1 MGILQNYN
9 EGNMDALRSV
19 KYSETGTQA
28 PYVVKDIKNPPQN
41 NDNTI
46 GLQLNKR
53 IDDTSRIAQML
64 VDKPGLKFVGNQ
76 TLLSASELASKAKA
90 AASKKRG
97 QEGGATNVGAAL
109 AGAAAAA
116 GQVLKIVGST
126 LAQVPVN
133 GTGTHFVRGFTP
145 DTYIK
150 SGDPSGLLGFLGF
163 DGESGATRALQ
174 GAKIIPD
181 GNPQEGLES
190 FPIDD
195 TYRISKGID
204 SKTGALGLG
213 EISENRYS
221 EKDNTLD
228 EFVPQG
234 NDYLDSNYSAQ
245 ERQEIAKTGGVI
257 LPDNVSP
264 EYIPPIT
271 SYLKASGSST
281 PFGNTETELSKSRVD
296 TPTPALAQSGS
307 VITIQGG
314 TATTA
319 TKETFGTTNQGIT
332 GSVAARQG
340 YEIGPASTESI
351 EATNSTEDNIA
362 NTQIGASI
370 PLVKEEGARETT
382 VTSGDLGVTST
393 VPENLKTVTGDT
405 TTITPFQIDSEKAK
419 ATSTDQENTQNVQE
433 GNAVSLKG
441 DTRQTTATSG
451 NLGISSNVSSSAQT
465 VTGDAATITP
475 FQIDSEKAKATST
488 DQENTQNVQGGN
500 VVSLKGD
507 TRQTTATSGNFG
519 ISSNVSGSTQTAT
532 GLQDVEASVFEVDND
547 KAKGKYA
554 TQQNTL
560 NALTGSAVALKGDT
574 RQTTA
579 TSGNF
584 GISSNVPENT
594 ETVTGFQEIEATVFN
609 INDDKAKGRSTTQEN
624 TLNALTGSSITLKGD
639 TRQTTESPGEGLVGG
654 RSNKVPTDEG
664 DITELTPRIDNTY
677 SSENTFTST
686 VPVDNIRDIQSG
698 TVYGADGAIPLRPNT
713 NEDTIIGV
721 DRPDQNVTGE
731 YNGTT
736 KSVGIGTTGSF
747 QDFRNP
753 SSDNSYNGGTR
764 NSYFLNYA
772 SPTINKETRVGLGN
786 QGKKKNLT
794 NYSITDPASID
805 KLNYLDVKT
814 VTRGEDGRVASNAH
828 TPDETE
834 SSRDLI
840 KFNFQILTPEDT
852 TFLYFRAFLTELS
865 DSYTGAWDTT
875 KYLGRAEDLYT
886 YQGFSRSMNIGFN
899 IAAAT
904 RKEMKPLYRKMAA
917 LASVTAPTYGGDGKF
932 MRGTIAKVTVGD
944 YIYEVP
950 GIIESVNYTWNT
962 DYNWEIAFQ
971 NQEGNI
977 DDDMQELPQIMDCG
991 ITFKPIHSFV
1001 PEAVGTN
1008 RLLPYITNPTPNG
1021 SGKAVFI
1028 PQPQ

>member
-46 GLQLNKR
+46 GLQLNTR

-64 VDKPGLKFVGNQ
+64 VDKPGLKFIGNQ
-76 TLLSASELASKAKA
+76 TLLNASEIARKTKA
-90 AASKKRG
+90 AADKKRN
-97 QEGGATNVGAAL
+97 QEGGATAAGVFL
-109 AGAAAAA
+109 AGAAGGLDATVAAA

-133 GTGTHFVRGFTP
+133 GTGTHFVRGFNT
-145 DTYIK
+145 DTYINK
-150 SGDPSGLLGFLGF
+150 YLGFG
-163 DGESGATRALQ
+163 SVNASARALE
-174 GAKIIPD
+174 GAPIIINND
-181 GNPQEGLES
+181 G
-190 FPIDD
+190 
-195 TYRISKGID
+195 SKGYNVLFPKD
-204 SKTGALGLG
+204 KSDLADRQSTFTEKKSHDTQNWTDESTYTKTDTEL
-213 EISENRYS
+213 
-221 EKDNTLD
+221 NTKVA
-228 EFVPQG
+228 E
-234 NDYLDSNYSAQ
+234 
-245 ERQEIAKTGGVI
+245 TGGVI

-281 PFGNTETELSKSRVD
+281 PFGNTETELSKSRVN

-319 TKETFGTTNQGIT
+319 TKETFGTTNQSIT
-332 GSVAARQG
+332 GSVTGRQG
-340 YEIGPASTESI
+340 YEIGPASTGSI
-351 EATNSTEDNIA
+351 EATNSTEENIA

-382 VTSGDLGVTST
+382 VTSGNLGISSNVSSSAQ
-393 VPENLKTVTGDT
+393 TVTGDT
-405 TTITPFQIDSEKAK
+405 TAITPFQIDSEKAK
-419 ATSTDQENTQNVQE
+419 ATSTDQANTQNVQ
-433 GNAVSLKG
+433 
-441 DTRQTTATSG
+441 R
-451 NLGISSNVSSSAQT
+451 
-465 VTGDAATITP
+465 
-475 FQIDSEKAKATST
+475 
-488 DQENTQNVQGGN
+488 GN

-507 TRQTTATSGNFG
+507 TRQTTATSGSFG
-519 ISSNVSGSTQTAT
+519 ISSNVSGSAQTAT
-532 GLQDVEASVFEVDND
+532 GLQDVEASVFEVDDD
-547 KAKGKYA
+547 KAKGRYA

-579 TSGNF
+579 TSGDF
-584 GISSNVPENT
+584 GINSNVSASA
-594 ETVTGFQEIEATVFN
+594 ETVTGFQEIQASVFSV
-609 INDDKAKGRSTTQEN
+609 DRDKAKGKSTTQEN
-624 TLNALTGSSITLKGD
+624 TLFALTGSAIPLQGD
-639 TRQTTESPGEGLVGG
+639 TRQTTESPGQGLVGG
-654 RSNKVPTDEG
+654 RSNSGITG
-664 DITELTPRIDNTY
+664 DIIGPGSREENRY
-677 SSENTFTST
+677 SSESTFTDRDT
-686 VPVDNIRDIQSG
+686 ADNIRSMQKGEISFN
-698 TVYGADGAIPLRPNT
+698 DGNIPLRDNAYL
-713 NEDTIIGV
+713 DTV
-721 DRPDQNVTGE
+721 SETALSQNITGD
-731 YNGTT
+731 YDGTT
-736 KSVGIGTTGSF
+736 KSVGRGVPGDI

-753 SSDNSYNGGTR
+753 DSDNNYNGGVS
-764 NSYFLNYA
+764 NSYSLNYA

-814 VTRGEDGRVASNAH
+814 VSNGENGRIDSNVH
-828 TPDETE
+828 TPDERE
-834 SSRDLI
+834 SSRDFI
-840 KFNFQILTPEDT
+840 KFNFQIITPEDT

-865 DSYTGAWDTT
+865 DSYQGSWDTS
-875 KYLGRAEDLYT
+875 KYLGRAENFYT
-886 YQGFSRSMNIGFN
+886 YQGFDRSINIGFN

-917 LASVTAPTYGGDGKF
+917 LASVTAPTYGADGKF

-944 YIYEVP
+944 YIYELP
-950 GIIESVNYTWNT
+950 GIIESVDYSWNT

-971 NQEGNI
+971 NQEGNV
-977 DDDMQELPQIMDCG
+977 DDDMQELPQIMDCSVK
-991 ITFKPIHSFV
+991 FKPIHNFI
-1001 PEAVGTN
+1001 PEAVGKG
-1008 RLLPYITNPTPNG
+1008 RLLPYITNPVPNG
-1021 SGKAVFI
+1021 SDKAIFI

>member
-19 KYSETGTQA
+19 KYSETGTQT

-41 NDNTI
+41 NDSTI
-46 GLQLNKR
+46 GLQLNTR

-64 VDKPGLKFVGNQ
+64 VDKPGLKFAGNQ
-76 TLLSASELASKAKA
+76 ALLNASEIARKAKA
-90 AASKKRG
+90 AAAKKSG
-97 QEGGATNVGAAL
+97 DGLN
-109 AGAAAAA
+109 AAAAAAAGSLVESA

-133 GTGTHFVRGFTP
+133 GTGTHFVRGFVP
-145 DTYIK
+145 DTYLK
-150 SGDPSGLLGFLGF
+150 AGDPTGVLEILGL
-163 DGESGATRALQ
+163 DSETGADRALD

-181 GNPQEGLES
+181 GDPQKGLS
-190 FPIDD
+190 NFPIND
-195 TYRISKGID
+195 TYKISKGID

-213 EISENRYS
+213 EISENKYS

-228 EFVPQG
+228 ELVPQG

-271 SYLKASGSST
+271 SVLEASGSST

-296 TPTPALAQSGS
+296 IPTPALAQSGS

-319 TKETFGTTNQGIT
+319 TKETFGTTNQSIT
-332 GSVAARQG
+332 GSVTARPG
-340 YEIGPASTESI
+340 YEIGPASTGSI
-351 EATNSTEDNIA
+351 EATNSTEENIA

-382 VTSGDLGVTST
+382 VTSGSLGVTST
-393 VPENLKTVTGDT
+393 VPEDLKTVTGDT
-405 TTITPFQIDSEKAK
+405 TAITPFQIDSEKAK
-419 ATSTDQENTQNVQE
+419 ATFTDQENTQNVQR
-433 GNAVSLKG
+433 GNVIPLKG

-451 NLGISSNVSSSAQT
+451 S
-465 VTGDAATITP
+465 
-475 FQIDSEKAKATST
+475 
-488 DQENTQNVQGGN
+488 
-500 VVSLKGD
+500 
-507 TRQTTATSGNFG
+507 FG
-519 ISSNVSGSTQTAT
+519 INSNISGSAQTAT
-532 GLQDVEASVFEVDND
+532 GLQDVEASVFEVDD
-547 KAKGKYA
+547 GKAKGKYA

-560 NALTGSAVALKGDT
+560 NALTGSAVAFKGDI

-584 GISSNVPENT
+584 GINNNVST
-594 ETVTGFQEIEATVFN
+594 SAETVTGFQEIEASVFG
-609 INDDKAKGRSTTQEN
+609 IDQDKAKGRSTTQEN
-624 TLNALTGSSITLKGD
+624 TLNALTGSSIPLKGD
-639 TRQTTESPGEGLVGG
+639 TRQTTESPGQGLVGG

-664 DITELTPRIDNTY
+664 DITELTPKTNNTY
-677 SSENTFTST
+677 SSEDTFTSKGT
-686 VPVDNIRDIQSG
+686 ADNIRNLQKG
-698 TVYGADGAIPLRPNT
+698 TVFGNDGAITLRANT
-713 NEDTIIGV
+713 DRDTIESV
-721 DRPDQNVTGE
+721 DQNVTGE
-731 YNGTT
+731 YTEPTNPG
-736 KSVGIGTTGSF
+736 SIQNFRTGSF
-747 QDFRNP
+747 DVDY
-753 SSDNSYNGGTR
+753 SST
-764 NSYFLNYA
+764 
-772 SPTINKETRVGLGN
+772 TINKEIRVGLGN
-786 QGKKKNLT
+786 QGKPGVVRT
-794 NYSITDPASID
+794 NYTTDLGLSDLINKLDIKD
-805 KLNYLDVKT
+805 KKD
-814 VTRGEDGRVASNAH
+814 
-828 TPDETE
+828 TE
-834 SSRDLI
+834 SSRDFI
-840 KFNFQILTPEDT
+840 KFNFQIITPEDT

-899 IAAAT
+899 IAAAS
-904 RKEMKPLYRKMAA
+904 RQEMKPLYRKMAA

-962 DYNWEIAFQ
+962 DYNWEIAYQ
-971 NQEGNI
+971 NVEGQT
-977 DDDMQELPQIMDCG
+977 DDDMQELPQIMDCSL
-991 ITFKPIHSFV
+991 TFKPIHNFV
-1001 PEAVGTN
+1001 PEAVGKVGGKTQ
-1008 RLLPYITNPTPNG
+1008 LLPYITNPTPNG
-1021 SGKAVFI
+1021 TGKAKFI
-1028 PQPQ
+1028 E

>member
-9 EGNMDALRSV
+9 EGNMNALRSV

-41 NDNTI
+41 NDSTI
-46 GLQLNKR
+46 GLQLNTR

-64 VDKPGLKFVGNQ
+64 VDKPGLKFIGNQ
-76 TLLSASELASKAKA
+76 ALLNASEIARKTKA
-90 AASKKRG
+90 AADKKRN
-97 QEGGATNVGAAL
+97 QEGGATNAGVLL
-109 AGAAAAA
+109 AGAVGGLDATVAAA

-133 GTGTHFVRGFTP
+133 GTGTHFVRGFNT
-145 DTYIK
+145 DTYINK
-150 SGDPSGLLGFLGF
+150 YYALDLAAP
-163 DGESGATRALQ
+163 ARALR
-174 GAKIIPD
+174 GAPIIINND
-181 GNPQEGLES
+181 G
-190 FPIDD
+190 
-195 TYRISKGID
+195 SKGYNVLFPKD
-204 SKTGALGLG
+204 KSDLADRQSTLTEKKLHHTQNWTDESTYTKTDTEL
-213 EISENRYS
+213 
-221 EKDNTLD
+221 NT
-228 EFVPQG
+228 EV
-234 NDYLDSNYSAQ
+234 A
-245 ERQEIAKTGGVI
+245 ETGGVI

-264 EYIPPIT
+264 EYVPPIT
-271 SYLKASGSST
+271 SVLKASGSST
-281 PFGNTETELSKSRVD
+281 PFGNTETELSKSRVN

-319 TKETFGTTNQGIT
+319 TKETFGTTNQSIT

-340 YEIGPASTESI
+340 YEIGPASTGSI
-351 EATNSTEDNIA
+351 EATNSTEENIA

-382 VTSGDLGVTST
+382 VTSGSLGVTST
-393 VPENLKTVTGDT
+393 VPEDLKTVTG
-405 TTITPFQIDSEKAK
+405 
-419 ATSTDQENTQNVQE
+419 
-433 GNAVSLKG
+433 G
-441 DTRQTTATSG
+441 TTA
-451 NLGISSNVSSSAQT
+451 
-465 VTGDAATITP
+465 ITP

-532 GLQDVEASVFEVDND
+532 GLQDVEASVFEVDDD

-609 INDDKAKGRSTTQEN
+609 INDDKAKGKSTTQEN
-624 TLNALTGSSITLKGD
+624 TLNALTGSSIPLKGD
-639 TRQTTESPGEGLVGG
+639 TRQTTESPGQGLVGG
-654 RSNKVPTDEG
+654 RSNSGITGNIIEPT
-664 DITELTPRIDNTY
+664 TRTDNTY
-677 SSENTFTST
+677 SSGSSFTNTN
-686 VPVDNIRDIQSG
+686 PVDNIGSMQKGQISFN
-698 TVYGADGAIPLRPNT
+698 DGNIPLRDNA
-713 NEDTIIGV
+713 NLDTV
-721 DRPDQNVTGE
+721 SETSLSQNVTGDYTE
-731 YNGTT
+731 PINPGT
-736 KSVGIGTTGSF
+736 I
-747 QDFRNP
+747 QNFRKGP
-753 SSDNSYNGGTR
+753 FAVDYS
-764 NSYFLNYA
+764 

-786 QGKKKNLT
+786 QGKPGVVRT
-794 NYSITDPASID
+794 NYTTDLGLSDRIN
-805 KLNYLDVKT
+805 KLDVSDKK
-814 VTRGEDGRVASNAH
+814 VTD
-828 TPDETE
+828 D
-834 SSRDLI
+834 SRDFI
-840 KFNFQILTPEDT
+840 KFNFQIITPEDT
-852 TFLYFRAFLTELS
+852 TFLYFRALLTELS

-899 IAAAT
+899 IAAAS
-904 RKEMKPLYRKMAA
+904 RQEMKPLYRKMAA

-962 DYNWEIAFQ
+962 DYNWEIAYQ
-971 NQEGNI
+971 NVEGQT
-977 DDDMQELPQIMDCG
+977 DDDMQELPQIMDCSL
-991 ITFKPIHSFV
+991 TFKPIHNFV
-1001 PEAVGTN
+1001 PEAVGKVGGKTQ
-1008 RLLPYITNPTPNG
+1008 LLPYITNPTPNG
-1021 SGKAVFI
+1021 TGKAKFI
-1028 PQPQ
+1028 E

>member
-46 GLQLNKR
+46 GLQLNTR

-64 VDKPGLKFVGNQ
+64 VDKPGLKFIGNQ
-76 TLLSASELASKAKA
+76 ALLNASEIARKTKA
-90 AASKKRG
+90 AADKKRN
-97 QEGGATNVGAAL
+97 QEGGATNAGVLL
-109 AGAAAAA
+109 AGAVGGLDATVAAA

-133 GTGTHFVRGFTP
+133 GTGTHFVRGFNT
-145 DTYIK
+145 DTYINK
-150 SGDPSGLLGFLGF
+150 YYALDLAAP
-163 DGESGATRALQ
+163 ARALR
-174 GAKIIPD
+174 GAPIIINND
-181 GNPQEGLES
+181 G
-190 FPIDD
+190 
-195 TYRISKGID
+195 SKGYNVLFPKD
-204 SKTGALGLG
+204 KSDLADRQSTLTEKKLHHTQNWTDESTYTKTDTEL
-213 EISENRYS
+213 
-221 EKDNTLD
+221 NT
-228 EFVPQG
+228 EV
-234 NDYLDSNYSAQ
+234 A
-245 ERQEIAKTGGVI
+245 ETGGVI

-264 EYIPPIT
+264 EYVPPIT

-405 TTITPFQIDSEKAK
+405 TTVTPFQIDSEKAK

-433 GNAVSLKG
+433 GSVVSLKG

-451 NLGISSNVSSSAQT
+451 NLGIGSNVPSSAQT

-500 VVSLKGD
+500 VIPLKGD

-532 GLQDVEASVFEVDND
+532 GLQDVEASVFEVDDD

-609 INDDKAKGRSTTQEN
+609 INDDKAKGRSTTQQN

-639 TRQTTESPGEGLVGG
+639 TRQTTESPGQGLVGG

-664 DITELTPRIDNTY
+664 DITELTPRTGNTY
-677 SSENTFTST
+677 SSEDTFTPKGT
-686 VPVDNIRDIQSG
+686 ANNIRDLQNG
-698 TVYGADGAIPLRPNT
+698 TVYGADGAIPIRPNT
-713 NEDTIIGV
+713 NEDTIKSV
-721 DRPDQNVTGE
+721 DQNVTGE
-731 YNGTT
+731 YTGPTNPG
-736 KSVGIGTTGSF
+736 SIQNFRTGSF
-747 QDFRNP
+747 ALDY
-753 SSDNSYNGGTR
+753 SSR
-764 NSYFLNYA
+764 
-772 SPTINKETRVGLGN
+772 TINKETRVGLGN
-786 QGKKKNLT
+786 QGKPGVVRT
-794 NYSITDPASID
+794 NYTTDLGLSDRIN
-805 KLNYLDVKT
+805 KLGISHEKDT
-814 VTRGEDGRVASNAH
+814 D
-828 TPDETE
+828 
-834 SSRDLI
+834 SSRDFI
-840 KFNFQILTPEDT
+840 KFNFQIITPEDT

-899 IAAAT
+899 IAAAS
-904 RKEMKPLYRKMAA
+904 RQEMKPLYRKMAA

-932 MRGTIAKVTVGD
+932 MRGTIARVTVGD

-971 NQEGNI
+971 NVEGQT
-977 DDDMQELPQIMDCG
+977 DDDMQELPQIMDCSL
-991 ITFKPIHSFV
+991 TFKPIHNFI
-1001 PEAVGTN
+1001 PEAVGVN

-1021 SGKAVFI
+1021 TGKAKFI
-1028 PQPQ
+1028 E

>member
-213 EISENRYS
+213 EISENKYS

-257 LPDNVSP
+257 LPDNISP
-264 EYIPPIT
+264 EYVPPIT
-271 SYLKASGSST
+271 SVLKASGSST
-281 PFGNTETELSKSRVD
+281 PFGNIETELSKSRVD

-405 TTITPFQIDSEKAK
+405 TTVTPFQIDSEKAK

-433 GNAVSLKG
+433 
-441 DTRQTTATSG
+441 
-451 NLGISSNVSSSAQT
+451 
-465 VTGDAATITP
+465 
-475 FQIDSEKAKATST
+475 
-488 DQENTQNVQGGN
+488 GN

-532 GLQDVEASVFEVDND
+532 GLQDVEASVFEVDDD

-584 GISSNVPENT
+584 GISSNIPANA
-594 ETVTGFQEIEATVFN
+594 ETVTGFQEIQASVFSV
-609 INDDKAKGRSTTQEN
+609 DKDKAKGKSTTQEN
-624 TLNALTGSSITLKGD
+624 TLFALTGSAIPLQGD
-639 TRQTTESPGEGLVGG
+639 IRQTTESPGQGLVGG
-654 RSNKVPTDEG
+654 RSNSGITG
-664 DITELTPRIDNTY
+664 DIIGPGSREENRY
-677 SSENTFTST
+677 SSESTFTDRDT
-686 VPVDNIRDIQSG
+686 ADNIRSMQKGEISFN
-698 TVYGADGAIPLRPNT
+698 DGNIPLRDNAYL
-713 NEDTIIGV
+713 DTV
-721 DRPDQNVTGE
+721 SETALSQNITGD
-731 YNGTT
+731 YDGTT
-736 KSVGIGTTGSF
+736 KSVGRGVPGDI

-753 SSDNSYNGGTR
+753 DSDNNYNGGVS
-764 NSYFLNYA
+764 NSYSLNYA

-805 KLNYLDVKT
+805 KLNYLDVKI
-814 VTRGEDGRVASNAH
+814 VSNGENGRIDSNVH
-828 TPDETE
+828 TPDERE
-834 SSRDLI
+834 SSRDFI
-840 KFNFQILTPEDT
+840 KFNFQIITPEDT

-865 DSYTGAWDTT
+865 DSYQGSWETS
-875 KYLGRAEDLYT
+875 KYLGRAENFYT
-886 YQGFSRSMNIGFN
+886 YQGFDRSINIGFN

-917 LASVTAPTYGGDGKF
+917 LASVTAPTYGADGKF

-944 YIYEVP
+944 YIYELP
-950 GIIESVNYTWNT
+950 GIIESVDYSWNT

-971 NQEGNI
+971 NQEGNV
-977 DDDMQELPQIMDCG
+977 DDDMQELPQIMDCNVK
-991 ITFKPIHSFV
+991 FKPIHNFI
-1001 PEAVGTN
+1001 PEAVGKG
-1008 RLLPYITNPTPNG
+1008 RLLPYITNPVPNG
-1021 SGKAVFI
+1021 SDKAIFI

>member
-46 GLQLNKR
+46 GLQLNTR

-64 VDKPGLKFVGNQ
+64 VDKPGLKFIGNQ
-76 TLLSASELASKAKA
+76 ALLSASEIASKTKA
-90 AASKKRG
+90 AADKKRN
-97 QEGGATNVGAAL
+97 QKGGATAAGVFL
-109 AGAAAAA
+109 AGAVGGLDATVAAA

-133 GTGTHFVRGFTP
+133 GTGTHFVRGFNT
-145 DTYIK
+145 DTYINK
-150 SGDPSGLLGFLGF
+150 YYALDLTAP
-163 DGESGATRALQ
+163 ARALR
-174 GAKIIPD
+174 GAPIIINND
-181 GNPQEGLES
+181 G
-190 FPIDD
+190 
-195 TYRISKGID
+195 SKGYNVLFPKD
-204 SKTGALGLG
+204 KSDLADRQSTLTEKKLHHTQNWTDESTYTKTDTEL
-213 EISENRYS
+213 
-221 EKDNTLD
+221 NTKVA
-228 EFVPQG
+228 E
-234 NDYLDSNYSAQ
+234 
-245 ERQEIAKTGGVI
+245 TGGVI

-264 EYIPPIT
+264 EYVPPIT

-319 TKETFGTTNQGIT
+319 TKETFGTTNQSIT
-332 GSVAARQG
+332 GNVTGRQG
-340 YEIGPASTESI
+340 YKIGPASTGSI
-351 EATNSTEDNIA
+351 EATNSTEENIA

-382 VTSGDLGVTST
+382 VTSGNLGISSNVSSSAQ
-393 VPENLKTVTGDT
+393 TVTGDT
-405 TTITPFQIDSEKAK
+405 TAITPFQIDSEKAK
-419 ATSTDQENTQNVQE
+419 ATSTDQQNTQNVQ
-433 GNAVSLKG
+433 
-441 DTRQTTATSG
+441 R
-451 NLGISSNVSSSAQT
+451 
-465 VTGDAATITP
+465 
-475 FQIDSEKAKATST
+475 
-488 DQENTQNVQGGN
+488 GN

-507 TRQTTATSGNFG
+507 TRQTTATSGSFG
-519 ISSNVSGSTQTAT
+519 ISSNVSSSTQTAT
-532 GLQDVEASVFEVDND
+532 GLQDVEASVFEVDDD

-584 GISSNVPENT
+584 GISSNVSGSA
-594 ETVTGFQEIEATVFN
+594 ETVTGFQEIEASVFS
-609 INDDKAKGRSTTQEN
+609 INDDKAKGKSTTQEN
-624 TLNALTGSSITLKGD
+624 TLNALTGSSIPLKGD
-639 TRQTTESPGEGLVGG
+639 TRQTTESPGQGLVGG

-677 SSENTFTST
+677 SSEDTFTSKGT
-686 VPVDNIRDIQSG
+686 ADNIRNLQKG
-698 TVYGADGAIPLRPNT
+698 TVFGNDGAIPLRANT
-713 NEDTIIGV
+713 DRDTIESV
-721 DRPDQNVTGE
+721 DQNVTGD
-731 YNGTT
+731 YSRPINPG
-736 KSVGIGTTGSF
+736 SIQNFRTGSF
-747 QDFRNP
+747 AVDY
-753 SSDNSYNGGTR
+753 NSR
-764 NSYFLNYA
+764 
-772 SPTINKETRVGLGN
+772 TINKETRVGLGN
-786 QGKKKNLT
+786 QGKPGVVRT
-794 NYSITDPASID
+794 NYTTDLGLSDRIN
-805 KLNYLDVKT
+805 KLDVSDKKDT
-814 VTRGEDGRVASNAH
+814 D
-828 TPDETE
+828 D
-834 SSRDLI
+834 SRDFI
-840 KFNFQILTPEDT
+840 KFNFQIITPEDT

-899 IAAAT
+899 IAAAS
-904 RKEMKPLYRKMAA
+904 RQEMKPLYRKMAA

-962 DYNWEIAFQ
+962 DYNWEIAYQ
-971 NQEGNI
+971 NVEGQT
-977 DDDMQELPQIMDCG
+977 DDDMQELPQIMDCSL
-991 ITFKPIHSFV
+991 TFKPIHNFV
-1001 PEAVGTN
+1001 PEAVGKVGGKTQ
-1008 RLLPYITNPTPNG
+1008 LLPYITNPTPNG
-1021 SGKAVFI
+1021 TGKAKFI
-1028 PQPQ
+1028 E

>member
-46 GLQLNKR
+46 GLQLNTR

-64 VDKPGLKFVGNQ
+64 VDKPGLKFIGNQ
-76 TLLSASELASKAKA
+76 ALLNASEIASKTKA
-90 AASKKRG
+90 AADKKRN
-97 QEGGATNVGAAL
+97 QKGGATAAGVFL
-109 AGAAAAA
+109 AGAAGGLDATVAAA

-133 GTGTHFVRGFTP
+133 GTGTHFVRGFNT
-145 DTYIK
+145 DTYINK
-150 SGDPSGLLGFLGF
+150 YYALDLAAP
-163 DGESGATRALQ
+163 ARALR
-174 GAKIIPD
+174 GAPIIINND
-181 GNPQEGLES
+181 GSDGYNVLFPKNKSDLADRQSTLTEKKLHHTQNWTDES
-190 FPIDD
+190 
-195 TYRISKGID
+195 TYT
-204 SKTGALGLG
+204 KT
-213 EISENRYS
+213 
-221 EKDNTLD
+221 NTELNT
-228 EFVPQG
+228 EV
-234 NDYLDSNYSAQ
+234 A
-245 ERQEIAKTGGVI
+245 ETGGVI

-264 EYIPPIT
+264 EYVPPIT

-281 PFGNTETELSKSRVD
+281 PFGNTETELSKSRVN

-319 TKETFGTTNQGIT
+319 TKETFGTTNQSIT

-340 YEIGPASTESI
+340 YEIGPASTGSI
-351 EATNSTEDNIA
+351 EATNSTEENIT

-382 VTSGDLGVTST
+382 VTSGDLGVAST

-405 TTITPFQIDSEKAK
+405 TTIAPFQIDSEKAK
-419 ATSTDQENTQNVQE
+419 TNFTDQENTQNVQE
-433 GNAVSLKG
+433 GNVVSLKG

-465 VTGDAATITP
+465 VTGDTTAITP
-475 FQIDSEKAKATST
+475 LQIDSEKAKATFT
-488 DQENTQNVQGGN
+488 DQENTQNVQRGN
-500 VVSLKGD
+500 VIPLKGD
-507 TRQTTATSGNFG
+507 TRQTTATSGSFG
-519 ISSNVSGSTQTAT
+519 INSNISGSAQTAT
-532 GLQDVEASVFEVDND
+532 GLQDVEASVFEVDDD

-624 TLNALTGSSITLKGD
+624 TLNALTGSSIILKGD
-639 TRQTTESPGEGLVGG
+639 TRQTTESPGQGLVGG

-686 VPVDNIRDIQSG
+686 VPVDNIRDLQSG

-713 NEDTIIGV
+713 NEDTVIGV

-753 SSDNSYNGGTR
+753 SSDNNYNGGTR

-977 DDDMQELPQIMDCG
+977 DDDMQELPQIMDCSL
-991 ITFKPIHSFV
+991 TFKPIHNFI
-1001 PEAVGTN
+1001 PEAVGVN

-1021 SGKAVFI
+1021 TGKAKFI
-1028 PQPQ
+1028 E

>member
-9 EGNMDALRSV
+9 EGNMNALRSV

-41 NDNTI
+41 NDSTI
-46 GLQLNKR
+46 GLQLNTR

-64 VDKPGLKFVGNQ
+64 VDKPGLKFIGNQ
-76 TLLSASELASKAKA
+76 ALLNASEIARKTKA
-90 AASKKRG
+90 AADKKRN
-97 QEGGATNVGAAL
+97 QEGGATNAGVLL
-109 AGAAAAA
+109 AGAVGGLDATVAAA

-133 GTGTHFVRGFTP
+133 GTGTHFVRGFNT
-145 DTYIK
+145 DTYINK
-150 SGDPSGLLGFLGF
+150 YYALDLAAP
-163 DGESGATRALQ
+163 ARALR
-174 GAKIIPD
+174 GAPIIINND
-181 GNPQEGLES
+181 G
-190 FPIDD
+190 
-195 TYRISKGID
+195 SKGYNVLFPKD
-204 SKTGALGLG
+204 KSDLADRQSTLTEKKLHHTQNWTDESTYTKTDTEL
-213 EISENRYS
+213 
-221 EKDNTLD
+221 NT
-228 EFVPQG
+228 EV
-234 NDYLDSNYSAQ
+234 A
-245 ERQEIAKTGGVI
+245 ETGGVI

-264 EYIPPIT
+264 EYVPPIT

-281 PFGNTETELSKSRVD
+281 PFGNTETELSKSRVN

-319 TKETFGTTNQGIT
+319 TKETFGTTNQSIT

-340 YEIGPASTESI
+340 YEIGPASTGSI
-351 EATNSTEDNIA
+351 EATNSTEENIA

-382 VTSGDLGVTST
+382 VTSGSLGVTST
-393 VPENLKTVTGDT
+393 VPEDLKTVTG
-405 TTITPFQIDSEKAK
+405 
-419 ATSTDQENTQNVQE
+419 
-433 GNAVSLKG
+433 G
-441 DTRQTTATSG
+441 TTA
-451 NLGISSNVSSSAQT
+451 
-465 VTGDAATITP
+465 ITP

-532 GLQDVEASVFEVDND
+532 GLQDVEASVFEVDDD

-609 INDDKAKGRSTTQEN
+609 INDDKAKGKSTTQEN
-624 TLNALTGSSITLKGD
+624 TLNALTGSSIPLKGD
-639 TRQTTESPGEGLVGG
+639 TRQTTESPGQGLVGG
-654 RSNKVPTDEG
+654 RSNSGITGNIIEPT
-664 DITELTPRIDNTY
+664 TRTDNTY
-677 SSENTFTST
+677 SSGSSFTNTN
-686 VPVDNIRDIQSG
+686 PVDNIGSMQKGQISFN
-698 TVYGADGAIPLRPNT
+698 DGNIPLRDNA
-713 NEDTIIGV
+713 NLDTV
-721 DRPDQNVTGE
+721 SETSLSQNVTGDYTE
-731 YNGTT
+731 PINPGT
-736 KSVGIGTTGSF
+736 I
-747 QDFRNP
+747 QNFRKGP
-753 SSDNSYNGGTR
+753 FAVDYS
-764 NSYFLNYA
+764 

-786 QGKKKNLT
+786 QGKPGVVRT
-794 NYSITDPASID
+794 NYTTDLGLSDRIN
-805 KLNYLDVKT
+805 KLGISHEKDT
-814 VTRGEDGRVASNAH
+814 D
-828 TPDETE
+828 
-834 SSRDLI
+834 SSRDFI
-840 KFNFQILTPEDT
+840 KFNFQIITPEDT

-899 IAAAT
+899 IAAAS
-904 RKEMKPLYRKMAA
+904 RQEMKPLYRKMAA

-962 DYNWEIAFQ
+962 DYNWEIAYQ
-971 NQEGNI
+971 NVEGQT
-977 DDDMQELPQIMDCG
+977 DDDMQELPQIMDCSL
-991 ITFKPIHSFV
+991 TFKPIHNFV
-1001 PEAVGTN
+1001 PEAVGKVGGKTQ
-1008 RLLPYITNPTPNG
+1008 LLPYITNPTPNG
-1021 SGKAVFI
+1021 TGKAKFI
-1028 PQPQ
+1028 E

>member
-46 GLQLNKR
+46 GLQLNTR

-64 VDKPGLKFVGNQ
+64 VDKPGLKFAGNQ
-76 TLLSASELASKAKA
+76 ALLNASEIARKAKA
-90 AASKKRG
+90 AAAKKSG
-97 QEGGATNVGAAL
+97 DGLDAA
-109 AGAAAAA
+109 AAAAA
-116 GQVLKIVGST
+116 GSLIGSAGQVLKVVGST

-133 GTGTHFVRGFTP
+133 GTGTHFVRGFVP
-145 DTYIK
+145 DTYLK
-150 SGDPSGLLGFLGF
+150 AGDPTGVLEILGL
-163 DGESGATRALQ
+163 DSETGADRALD

-181 GNPQEGLES
+181 GDPQKGLNN
-190 FPIDD
+190 FPIND
-195 TYRISKGID
+195 TYKISKGID
-204 SKTGALGLG
+204 SRTGALGLG
-213 EISENRYS
+213 EISENKYS

-228 EFVPQG
+228 ELVPQG

-271 SYLKASGSST
+271 SVLEASGSST

-296 TPTPALAQSGS
+296 IPTPALAQSGS

-319 TKETFGTTNQGIT
+319 TKETFGTTNQSIT

-340 YEIGPASTESI
+340 YEIGPASTGSI
-351 EATNSTEDNIA
+351 EATNSTEENIA

-382 VTSGDLGVTST
+382 VTSGSLGVTST
-393 VPENLKTVTGDT
+393 VPEDLKTVTG
-405 TTITPFQIDSEKAK
+405 
-419 ATSTDQENTQNVQE
+419 
-433 GNAVSLKG
+433 G
-441 DTRQTTATSG
+441 TTA
-451 NLGISSNVSSSAQT
+451 
-465 VTGDAATITP
+465 ITP

-532 GLQDVEASVFEVDND
+532 GLQDVEASVFEVDDD

-624 TLNALTGSSITLKGD
+624 TLNALTGSSIPLKGD
-639 TRQTTESPGEGLVGG
+639 TRQTTESPGQGLVGG
-654 RSNKVPTDEG
+654 RSNSGITGNIIEPT
-664 DITELTPRIDNTY
+664 TRTDNTY
-677 SSENTFTST
+677 SSGSSFTNTN
-686 VPVDNIRDIQSG
+686 PVDNIGSMQKGQISFN
-698 TVYGADGAIPLRPNT
+698 DGNIPLRDNA
-713 NEDTIIGV
+713 NLDTV
-721 DRPDQNVTGE
+721 SETSLSQNVTGDYTE
-731 YNGTT
+731 PINPGT
-736 KSVGIGTTGSF
+736 I
-747 QDFRNP
+747 QNFRKGP
-753 SSDNSYNGGTR
+753 FAVDYS
-764 NSYFLNYA
+764 

-786 QGKKKNLT
+786 QGKPGVVRT
-794 NYSITDPASID
+794 NYTTDLGLSDRIN
-805 KLNYLDVKT
+805 KLDVSDKK
-814 VTRGEDGRVASNAH
+814 VTD
-828 TPDETE
+828 D
-834 SSRDLI
+834 SRDFI
-840 KFNFQILTPEDT
+840 KFNFQIITPEDT

-899 IAAAT
+899 IAAAS
-904 RKEMKPLYRKMAA
+904 RQEMKPLYRKMAA

-962 DYNWEIAFQ
+962 DYNWEIAYQ
-971 NQEGNI
+971 NVEGQT
-977 DDDMQELPQIMDCG
+977 DDDMQELPQIMDCSL
-991 ITFKPIHSFV
+991 TFKPIHNFV
-1001 PEAVGTN
+1001 PEAVGKVGGKTQ
-1008 RLLPYITNPTPNG
+1008 LLPYITNPTPNG
-1021 SGKAVFI
+1021 TGKAKFI
-1028 PQPQ
+1028 E

>member
-41 NDNTI
+41 NDSTI
-46 GLQLNKR
+46 GLQLNTR

-64 VDKPGLKFVGNQ
+64 VDKPGLKFAGNQ
-76 TLLSASELASKAKA
+76 ALLNASEIASKTKA
-90 AASKKRG
+90 AADKKRN
-97 QEGGATNVGAAL
+97 QKGGATAAGVFL
-109 AGAAAAA
+109 AGAAGGLDATVAAA

-133 GTGTHFVRGFTP
+133 GTGTHFVRGFNN
-145 DTYIK
+145 DTYINK
-150 SGDPSGLLGFLGF
+150 YYGL
-163 DGESGATRALQ
+163 SSAPARALR
-174 GAKIIPD
+174 GAPIIINND
-181 GNPQEGLES
+181 G
-190 FPIDD
+190 
-195 TYRISKGID
+195 SKGYNVLFPKD
-204 SKTGALGLG
+204 KSDLADRQSTLTEKKSHDTQNWTDESTYTKTDTEL
-213 EISENRYS
+213 
-221 EKDNTLD
+221 NTKVA
-228 EFVPQG
+228 E
-234 NDYLDSNYSAQ
+234 
-245 ERQEIAKTGGVI
+245 TGGVI

-264 EYIPPIT
+264 EYVPPIT

-319 TKETFGTTNQGIT
+319 TRETFGTTNQSIT
-332 GSVAARQG
+332 GNVAARQG
-340 YEIGPASTESI
+340 YEIGPASTGSI
-351 EATNSTEDNIA
+351 EATNSTEENIA

-382 VTSGDLGVTST
+382 VTSGSLGVTSN
-393 VPENLKTVTGDT
+393 VPEDLKTVTGDT
-405 TTITPFQIDSEKAK
+405 ATITPFQIDSEKAK
-419 ATSTDQENTQNVQE
+419 ANFTDQANTQNVQG
-433 GNAVSLKG
+433 GNVVTLKG

-465 VTGDAATITP
+465 VTGDTTAITP
-475 FQIDSEKAKATST
+475 FQIDGEKAKANFT
-488 DQENTQNVQGGN
+488 DQANTQNVQRGN

-507 TRQTTATSGNFG
+507 TRQTTATSGSFG
-519 ISSNVSGSTQTAT
+519 INSNVSSSAETAT

-547 KAKGKYA
+547 KAKGRYA

-560 NALTGSAVALKGDT
+560 NALTGS
-574 RQTTA
+574 
-579 TSGNF
+579 
-584 GISSNVPENT
+584 
-594 ETVTGFQEIEATVFN
+594 
-609 INDDKAKGRSTTQEN
+609 
-624 TLNALTGSSITLKGD
+624 SIPLKGD
-639 TRQTTESPGEGLVGG
+639 TRQTTESPGQGLVGG
-654 RSNKVPTDEG
+654 RSNNDIEG
-664 DITELTPRIDNTY
+664 DIIGPGSRETNRY
-677 SSENTFTST
+677 SSEKTFTSKNT
-686 VPVDNIRDIQSG
+686 ADNIRSMQKGEISFN
-698 TVYGADGAIPLRPNT
+698 DGNIPLRAN
-713 NEDTIIGV
+713 NYLDTV
-721 DRPDQNVTGE
+721 SETALSQNVTGE

-753 SSDNSYNGGTR
+753 SSDNKYNGDTR

-794 NYSITDPASID
+794 NYTITDPASRDTI
-805 KLNYLDVKT
+805 NYLDVKT
-814 VTRGEDGRVASNAH
+814 VTNAQAANSRIASTTH
-828 TPDETE
+828 VEGQE

-840 KFNFQILTPEDT
+840 KFNFQIITPEDT

-886 YQGFSRSMNIGFN
+886 YTGFSRSMNIGFN

-904 RKEMKPLYRKMAA
+904 RDEMKPLYRKMAA

-971 NQEGNI
+971 NPEGGT

-991 ITFKPIHSFV
+991 ITFKPIHSFI
-1001 PEAVGTN
+1001 PEAVGID
-1008 RLLPYITNPTPNG
+1008 RLLPYITNPTPNAG
-1021 SGKAVFI
+1021 VTSGNKVAFI
-1028 PQPQ
+1028 P